1 VRIVDRV
8 VEPDGELD
16 VGRMLRELGDLV
28 EPREAFLEV
37 LQGVVAPML
46 LAVRRNQLLVE
57 RTLSLPTSGK
67 IQLYFTL

>member
-1 VRIVDRV
+1 VRIVDRI

-28 EPREAFLEV
+28 EAREAFLQV

-46 LAVRRNQLLVE
+46 LAVRRNQPLVE
-57 RTLSLPTSGK
+57 RTLSSPTSGK